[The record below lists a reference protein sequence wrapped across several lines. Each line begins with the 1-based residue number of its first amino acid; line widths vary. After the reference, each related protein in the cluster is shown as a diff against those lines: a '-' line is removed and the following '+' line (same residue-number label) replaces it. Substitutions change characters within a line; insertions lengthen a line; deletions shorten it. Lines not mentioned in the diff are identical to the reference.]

1 MSLTPCSKWLHGI
14 KCFQSGLKWQAC
26 FNLVMNG
33 FWCWMWGW
41 PTTHH
46 VCKILGSCLDAT
58 CLPIDNFSNY
68 RSKDKSSSAGQD
80 EERLTC
86 LSFKEESPQRQ
97 SRECLNL
104 NRSTTNKI
112 QPSLFNPTFIW
123 LYGLTV
129 VGPSWRATYLSNTP
143 LECAKVHKYP

>member
-1 MSLTPCSKWLHGI
+1 MSLTPRGKWLRGI
-14 KCFQSGLKWQAC
+14 KCFQSGLKWQVR

-46 VCKILGSCLDAT
+46 VCKILGRCLDAT
-58 CLPIDNFSNY
+58 CLPIDNFCNY
-68 RSKDKSSSAGQD
+68 RSKDKSSSTGQD

-86 LSFKEESPQRQ
+86 LSFMEESLQRQ

-104 NRSTTNKI
+104 NWSATNKI
-112 QPSLFNPTFIW
+112 QASLFNLSFPW
-123 LYGLTV
+123 LCGLNWV
-129 VGPSWRATYLSNTP
+129 SPWRRSTYLNNTP
-143 LECAKVHKYP
+143 LEGAKVHRYA